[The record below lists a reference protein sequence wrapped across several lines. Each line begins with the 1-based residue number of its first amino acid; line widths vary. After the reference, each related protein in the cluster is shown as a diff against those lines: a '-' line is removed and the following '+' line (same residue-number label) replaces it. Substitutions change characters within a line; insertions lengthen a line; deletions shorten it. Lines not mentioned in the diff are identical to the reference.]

1 MSFPVCP
8 PVPPLRAA
16 GRRKAGKSLPT
27 ARSGG
32 TYENVLHCGPSDK
45 NTQKPVAKQVGAGYV
60 KSKEHR
66 LQAAGGRAHTDK
78 KEPISEKPVP
88 LWSQS
93 RRTMSD
99 LLGGY
104 DRNLDVGE
112 HALVALYLAL
122 ELSELLDVGNRDVL
136 ALHLDAG
143 GCENLGDLG

>member
-1 MSFPVCP
+1 MRN
-8 PVPPLRAA
+8 L
-16 GRRKAGKSLPT
+16 
-27 ARSGG
+27 
-32 TYENVLHCGPSDK
+32 K
-45 NTQKPVAKQVGAGYV
+45 N
-60 KSKEHR
+60 R
-66 LQAAGGRAHTDK
+66 LQAASRAHTDK

-122 ELSELLDVGNRDVL
+122 ELSELLDVGN
-136 ALHLDAG
+136 
-143 GCENLGDLG
+143 